1 MFEKD
6 FANYKQ
12 KITERYPGEENKQQR
27 ERMFTYFQEQYD
39 ITYNPNAMFSN
50 KNKYVKMDESKMEQ
64 YKTQDYKY
72 IEQNKPLLDYYDFIK
87 ESNWM
92 FDRITGRDFKSGFL
106 PNMRKDF
113 ASYILNNGFS
123 GIATM
128 RKHILESMATQ
139 EEDTVITSEMFDP
152 LTGKPRMTIPLLFT
166 NKLMDAL
173 TDKEISEVEN
183 SLPDN
188 LKKGTRSYKDA
199 LDKALLDKKFEKGLA
214 NKSYDLTRNMMLF
227 AQMAFVYEQMSSTE
241 AQMSA
246 IRELAQSKNVGKV
259 LTTTDGRQIKDKI
272 SQKAARVVGLP
283 ESEIELL
290 EKFMNHY

>member
-1 MFEKD
+1 MF
-6 FANYKQ
+6 
-12 KITERYPGEENKQQR
+12 NK
-27 ERMFTYFQEQYD
+27 
-39 ITYNPNAMFSN
+39 
-50 KNKYVKMDESKMEQ
+50 
-64 YKTQDYKY
+64 
-72 IEQNKPLLDYYDFIK
+72 
-87 ESNWM
+87 
-92 FDRITGRDFKSGFL
+92 ITGREFKSGFL

-123 GIATM
+123 GIATL

-152 LTGKPRMTIPLLFT
+152 LTGKPRMTVPLLFT

-173 TDKEISEVEN
+173 TDKEIQEVEN
-183 SLPDN
+183 SLPSD
-188 LKKGTRSYKDA
+188 LKKGTRSYKNA

-227 AQMAFVYEQMSSTE
+227 AQMAFVYEQMSATE
-241 AQMSA
+241 SQMSA